1 MEGDVGDLSKGILML
16 LIAGVVGSQAFKALD
31 SGDLSSPT
39 VASSPKS
46 ADEKA
51 IKSIMAGADPSD
63 VLAATAAGK
72 RPTHE
77 CDAGYIIGDLDDNP
91 FSEISYAS
99 VNAEGIT
106 YIQVSRYNPSY
117 LIQKQYQVVSATEID
132 EIPDS
137 IKERLQQ
144 TIANPVRC
152 NSMDL
157 YLSNIKH
164 TQ

>member
-1 MEGDVGDLSKGILML
+1 MGDLSKGILML

-31 SGDLSSPT
+31 SGDLSSPS

-77 CDAGYIIGDLDDNP
+77 CDA

-137 IKERLQQ
+137 IKERLRQ
-144 TIANPVRC
+144 TIANPARC